1 MYGSMGLAVEQPRFV
16 AVFSSVEEGEPR
28 VSGMPEDIAEIVR
41 DTSRRLGVAVSAEAT
56 SYLPRHVGLGAT
68 TQTTLATGAAA
79 CLIHGLHLSPDEIAR
94 ACGRGQ
100 ISSVGVEVFKYG
112 GFVVD
117 AARRN
122 QGHPRRGA
130 VVSLP
135 FPDKW
140 VVVVAVPRG
149 VFGLNEEEELA
160 AFRLLPKPP
169 RSTPERISRLILV
182 KLLPALLDEEMQ
194 EFGEALTLIQ
204 GLEGEVFSPVQ
215 GGAVRATESLRAL
228 QAFKEAG
235 IVGIGQSS
243 WGPTVYGFTESAKRA
258 EQARRAVEDSLAGMV
273 DVYVTRARNSPAE
286 AKPV

>member
-1 MYGSMGLAVEQPRFV
+1 
-16 AVFSSVEEGEPR
+16 
-28 VSGMPEDIAEIVR
+28 
-41 DTSRRLGVAVSAEAT
+41 
-56 SYLPRHVGLGAT
+56 
-68 TQTTLATGAAA
+68 
-79 CLIHGLHLSPDEIAR
+79 
-94 ACGRGQ
+94 
-100 ISSVGVEVFKYG
+100 
-112 GFVVD
+112 
-117 AARRN
+117 
-122 QGHPRRGA
+122 

-140 VVVVAVPRG
+140 VVVVEVRRG

-160 AFRLLPKPP
+160 AVRLLPKPP

-194 EFGEALTLIQ
+194 EFWEALTLIQ